1 MNEKI
6 NNIKCPTCSGKSIE
20 KHNIYEGKT
29 KYYCKDCKKD
39 FFIDKIRNRTVNPK
53 IIAYSISYYN
63 LGNSL
68 DETVN
73 HINEKFKVKVQNNT
87 VEKWIED
94 YFKICNNKK
103 IRSNIVKNY
112 KNNIIN
118 SFSFQH
124 SDVIYNFKYHKP
136 KIEILCSDFP
146 TLANYIKNLKNEC
159 PQNFFNSDER
169 CSQLKLD
176 VNVSVEGKYNL
187 ACQLADFSLKHCNS
201 NTERHS
207 IVEKFMLINDCS
219 TIACEVPVWFW
230 EKFLDMGISGHIDI
244 LQVRKG
250 NIYILDY
257 QPDARR
263 ENKKTIASQLFLY
276 ASGMSF
282 RTKIPLMKFRC
293 AWFDQNN
300 YYEFNPE
307 EQNFSVK
314 IKNKLYFR
322 KI

>member
-6 NNIKCPTCSGKSIE
+6 NNIKYPNRT
-20 KHNIYEGKT
+20 GKT
-29 KYYCKDCKKD
+29 KNFYKDNKRETSIKKLLN
-39 FFIDKIRNRTVNPK
+39 KVNSSK
-53 IIAYSISYYN
+53 VIASSISYYN

-68 DETVN
+68 NETVN
-73 HINEKFKVKVQNNT
+73 HINEKHKIKVQNST
-87 VEKWIED
+87 VQKWIED
-94 YFKICNNKK
+94 FNKICNNKK

-112 KNNIIN
+112 KSNIIS

-124 SDVIYNFKYHKP
+124 AGLIYNFKYHKP
-136 KIEILCSDFP
+136 KLEILCDDFP
-146 TLANYIKNLKNEC
+146 TLVSYIKNLKNEC
-159 PQNFFNSDER
+159 PQNFFDTDER

-176 VNVSVEGKYNL
+176 VKILKEGKYNL
-187 ACQLADFSLKHCNS
+187 ACRLADFSLKYCNS
-201 NTERHS
+201 KNERHG

-230 EKFLDMGISGHIDI
+230 EKYLDVGICGHIDI

-250 NIYILDY
+250 KIYILDY
-257 QPDARR
+257 KPDARR
-263 ENKKTIASQLFLY
+263 ENEKTVASQLFLY
-276 ASGMSF
+276 TSGLSF

-300 YYEFNPE
+300 YYEFNPD

>member
-1 MNEKI
+1 MNKKNE
-6 NNIKCPTCSGKSIE
+6 NIKCPTCKGNNIE
-20 KHNIYEGKT
+20 KLYSYEKKG
-29 KYYCKDCKKD
+29 KYYCKECKKE
-39 FFIDKIRNRTVNPK
+39 FFTNKKINRAINPG
-53 IIAYSISYYN
+53 IIAFSISYYN

-68 DETVN
+68 DDTVN
-73 HINEKFKVKVQNNT
+73 HINDKFKLKIQNST

-94 YFKICNNKK
+94 FLKICNNKK
-103 IRSNIVKNY
+103 IRSTIVNKY
-112 KNNIIN
+112 KDNIIN
-118 SFSFQH
+118 SFSFRH
-124 SDVIYNFKYHKP
+124 SDIIYNFKYHKP
-136 KIEILCSDFP
+136 KLEMLCSDFP

-159 PQNFFNSDER
+159 PADFFENNGKN
-169 CSQLKLD
+169 SQLNLD
-176 VNVSVEGKYNL
+176 VTVSEEGKYNL
-187 ACQLADFSLKHCNS
+187 ACQLADFSLNHSS
-201 NTERHS
+201 NAIERHS
-207 IVEKFMLINDCS
+207 LVEKFMLINDCS

-230 EKFLDMGISGHIDI
+230 EKYLDMGISGHIDV
-244 LQVRKG
+244 LQIRKG
-250 NIYILDY
+250 NIYLLDY

-263 ENKKTIASQLFLY
+263 ENKKEISSKLFLY
-276 ASGMSF
+276 ASGLSF